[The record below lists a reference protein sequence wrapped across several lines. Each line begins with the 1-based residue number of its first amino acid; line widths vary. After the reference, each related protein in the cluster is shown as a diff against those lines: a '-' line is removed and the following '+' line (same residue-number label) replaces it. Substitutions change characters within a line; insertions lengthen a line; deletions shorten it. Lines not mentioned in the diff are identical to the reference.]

1 MIIQIKKSFFL
12 YFCTLFIIN
21 FKIMTNYGGI
31 PEEYSQLETSAIV
44 VLPVPYD
51 GTSTWI
57 KGADKGPEA
66 ILEASANMELYDIE
80 TESEVYT
87 KGIYTADFV
96 TEDESPE
103 KMVEAVYAEAKKYVD
118 LNKFLVT
125 IGGEH
130 SISSAPAKAYAEKYK
145 NLTVLQIDAH
155 SDLRPEYHGSIYNH
169 ACVMARIQEFCPI
182 IQVGIRSMDT
192 VELPNMDKSRVYF
205 AHQIMDNNNW
215 IPKLLEQLTEN
226 VYITIDLD
234 GFDPS
239 ILPATGTP
247 EPGGMLWN
255 QVMDLMK
262 AVNKK
267 SNIVGL
273 DIMELCPNE
282 NHPSSNFLAT
292 KLIYRILSE
301 RFYNK

>member
-1 MIIQIKKSFFL
+1 MI
-12 YFCTLFIIN
+12 
-21 FKIMTNYGGI
+21 NYGGI
-31 PEEYSQLETSAIV
+31 PEEYSKLETSKIV

-80 TESEVYT
+80 TNSEVYK
-87 KGIYTADFV
+87 KGIFTAPSV
-96 TEDESPE
+96 TENSSPE
-103 KMVEAVYAEAKKYVD
+103 KMVEVVYNEAKKYVS

-130 SISSAPAKAYAEKYK
+130 SISSAPAKAICEKYK
-145 NLTVLQIDAH
+145 DVTVLQIDAH
-155 SDLRPEYHGSIYNH
+155 SDLRPEYHDSIFNH
-169 ACVMARIQEFCPI
+169 ACVMARIQEFAPI
-182 IQVGIRSMDT
+182 LQVGIRSMDT

-205 AHQIMDNNNW
+205 AHEIRKNPRW
-215 IPKLLEQLTEN
+215 IEDLVGQLTEN
-226 VYITIDLD
+226 TYITIDLD

-247 EPGGMLWN
+247 EPGGLQWE
-255 QVMDLMK
+255 QVMDLMI
-262 AVNKK
+262 AVNKN

-273 DIMELCPNE
+273 DVMELCPNE
-282 NHPSSNFLAT
+282 NHPASNFLAT

-301 RFYNK
+301 IYFGK